1 MQIQIF
7 DSQQGL
13 GQAAANDLTNILT
26 AALAVR
32 DKVAIVLATGNSQI
46 EFLRALVAKPEIAW
60 DKVTVFQMDE
70 YLGISSFHSAS
81 FRRFHREHLVN
92 LVHPKMFYGIEG
104 DAPDIDVELARYTTL
119 LQEHEPVACV
129 MGIGENGHLAFN
141 DPPADF
147 NTTKTIH
154 VVTLNEACRR
164 QQVGEGHF
172 PNLQDVPTQALSLT
186 VPALLKPP
194 HVLVVAPETRKA
206 QAVKVAL
213 EGPVT
218 PYCPASI
225 LQTQPHVHL
234 YLDRDSAALLRN
246 SG

>member
-1 MQIQIF
+1 MEIQIF
-7 DSQQGL
+7 DSRQAL

-26 AALAVR
+26 ATLVERGQA
-32 DKVAIVLATGNSQI
+32 AIILATGNSQI
-46 EFLRALVAKPEIAW
+46 EFLRALAAKPEIAW
-60 DKVTVFQMDE
+60 DKITVFQMDE
-70 YLGISSFHSAS
+70 YLGISPFHSAS

-104 DAPDIDVELARYTTL
+104 DAPDIDVELARYTAL

-147 NTTKTIH
+147 HTTKTIH
-154 VVTLNEACRR
+154 VVTLDEACRR

-172 PNLQDVPTQALSLT
+172 PTLQDVPTQALSLT
-186 VPALLKPP
+186 VLALLKPP
-194 HVLVVAPETRKA
+194 HVLVITPETRKA
-206 QAVKVAL
+206 HAVQAAL

-218 PYCPASI
+218 PDCPASI
-225 LQTQPHVHL
+225 LQTRPHVHL
-234 YLDRDSAALLRN
+234 YLDHDSASLLIH
-246 SG
+246 